1 MGRFAPGSAVRRL
14 GVQSSPSPSGAQI
27 QRTRILILIALSLLL
42 TSGSAIRS
50 NVGLSETETLVTLE
64 EIPSSA
70 PMDPFEMSLVRAN
83 PSLGSVERGRIL
95 DAIDR
100 YSEQYGLDADLV
112 MAVMLVESGARP
124 WAHSPKGAVGLMQVM
139 PHMMRPMDL
148 AGNLATIESNIEA
161 GCFILANNIRRLG
174 LERGISSY
182 FWGSRIRG
190 VAYLNK
196 VLEVRAQVRELRA
209 S

>member
-1 MGRFAPGSAVRRL
+1 MHSAAPLSVL
-14 GVQSSPSPSGAQI
+14 QT
-27 QRTRILILIALSLLL
+27 QRNRVLSLIALSLFLV
-42 TSGSAIRS
+42 SGSAIRS
-50 NVGLSETETLVTLE
+50 TEGVRPGLVVSPVE
-64 EIPSSA
+64 EVRIPI
-70 PMDPFEMSLVRAN
+70 PMDPFEISLMRAN
-83 PSLGSVERGRIL
+83 PSLGFEERGRIL

-100 YSEQYGLDADLV
+100 YSDEYELDADLV

-161 GCFILANNIRRLG
+161 GCFILSNNIRRLG
-174 LERGISSY
+174 LERGISAY

-196 VLEVRAQVRELRA
+196 VLEARDQVREQRA

>member
-1 MGRFAPGSAVRRL
+1 MHNSE
-14 GVQSSPSPSGAQI
+14 SPSFSQT
-27 QRTRILILIALSLLL
+27 QRNRILVLISLSLVLM
-42 TSGSAIRS
+42 SGTALRS
-50 NVGLSETETLVTLE
+50 VEGVVAQETVVAVE
-64 EIPSSA
+64 EVQVPV
-70 PMDPFEMSLVRAN
+70 PMDPFEVSLVRAN
-83 PSLGSVERGRIL
+83 PSLGSEERGRIL
-95 DAIDR
+95 NAIDR
-100 YSEQYGLDADLV
+100 YSDQYELDDDLV

-161 GCFILANNIRRLG
+161 GCFILSNNIRRLG
-174 LERGISSY
+174 LERGISAY

-196 VLEVRAQVRELRA
+196 VLEVLDQVREQRA

>member
-1 MGRFAPGSAVRRL
+1 MQTKDPLYAYETHRSRV
-14 GVQSSPSPSGAQI
+14 
-27 QRTRILILIALSLLL
+27 LILLCVSLLL
-42 TSGSAIRS
+42 LSGGAAEQLDSRHESPADPLAYES
-50 NVGLSETETLVTLE
+50 VPPQPVDLLNLSL
-64 EIPSSA
+64 A
-70 PMDPFEMSLVRAN
+70 RAN
-83 PSLGSVERGRIL
+83 PSLGAEERARIL
-95 DAIDR
+95 SAIQR
-100 YSEQYGLDADLV
+100 YSAEYGLEADLV

-139 PHMMRPMDL
+139 PHMMQPMDL

-161 GCFILANNIRRLG
+161 GCFILAHNIGRLG
-174 LERGISSY
+174 LERGISAY

-196 VLEVRAQVRELRA
+196 VLEVRQRVREQRA

>member
-1 MGRFAPGSAVRRL
+1 
-14 GVQSSPSPSGAQI
+14 VQSSNPPYAYQT
-27 QRTRILILIALSLLL
+27 QRSHVLVLLCVSLLL
-42 TSGSAIRS
+42 LSGSAAEQLDPRALPPVDS
-50 NVGLSETETLVTLE
+50 LTYESVSPQPVDLLSL
-64 EIPSSA
+64 
-70 PMDPFEMSLVRAN
+70 SLARAN
-83 PSLGSVERGRIL
+83 PSLGAEERGRIL
-95 DAIDR
+95 SAIDR
-100 YSEQYGLDADLV
+100 YSGEYGLEADLV

-139 PHMMRPMDL
+139 PHMMQPMDL

-161 GCFILANNIRRLG
+161 GCFILAHNIERLG
-174 LERGISSY
+174 LERGISAY

-196 VLEVRAQVRELRA
+196 VLEVRERVREQRA

>member
-1 MGRFAPGSAVRRL
+1 MQRIHPPNVFETQRNRVMALLCVSVLMLSGSIEEASRVGIRSATLLPQRSAVVDTADPL
-14 GVQSSPSPSGAQI
+14 EI
-27 QRTRILILIALSLLL
+27 SL
-42 TSGSAIRS
+42 A
-50 NVGLSETETLVTLE
+50 
-64 EIPSSA
+64 
-70 PMDPFEMSLVRAN
+70 RAN
-83 PSLGSVERGRIL
+83 PSLGSEERDRIL
-95 DAIDR
+95 AAIDR
-100 YSEQYGLDADLV
+100 YSDEYGLDSDLV

-148 AGNLATIESNIEA
+148 AGNLATVESNIEA
-161 GCFILANNIRRLG
+161 GCFILSNNIRRLG
-174 LERGISSY
+174 LERGISAY

-196 VLEVRAQVRELRA
+196 VLEVREQVREQRA

>member
-1 MGRFAPGSAVRRL
+1 MH
-14 GVQSSPSPSGAQI
+14 SSPTPHFSQT
-27 QRTRILILIALSLLL
+27 QRNRILALVCLSLVLM
-42 TSGSAIRS
+42 SGSAIRS
-50 NVGLSETETLVTLE
+50 TGSTSVAEVEAPIE
-64 EIPSSA
+64 EVEIA
-70 PMDPFEMSLVRAN
+70 VPMDPFEMSLVTAN
-83 PSLGSVERGRIL
+83 PSLGSEERGRIL
-95 DAIDR
+95 NAIDR
-100 YSEQYGLDADLV
+100 YSNQYQLDADLV

-148 AGNLATIESNIEA
+148 AGNMATIESNIEA

-174 LERGISSY
+174 LERGISAY

-196 VLEVRAQVRELRA
+196 VLEVRDQVREQRA

>member
-1 MGRFAPGSAVRRL
+1 MRSAEGVRPGLVVAPV
-14 GVQSSPSPSGAQI
+14 
-27 QRTRILILIALSLLL
+27 
-42 TSGSAIRS
+42 
-50 NVGLSETETLVTLE
+50 E
-64 EIPSSA
+64 EARVPI
-70 PMDPFEMSLVRAN
+70 PMDPFEISLMRAN
-83 PSLGSVERGRIL
+83 PSLGFEERGRIL

-100 YSEQYGLDADLV
+100 YSDEYELDADLV

-161 GCFILANNIRRLG
+161 GCFILSNNIRRLG
-174 LERGISSY
+174 LERGISAY

-196 VLEVRAQVRELRA
+196 VLEARDQVREQRA

>member
-1 MGRFAPGSAVRRL
+1 MRRSAPGSAVRRL
-14 GVQSSPSPSGAQI
+14 GVQSSPSPSLVQI
-27 QRTRILILIALSLLL
+27 QRTRILVLIGLSLLL
-42 TSGSAIRS
+42 TSGSAIHS
-50 NVGLSETETLVTLE
+50 SDGASVTEAVVSVEQT
-64 EIPSSA
+64 PSSD

-83 PSLGSVERGRIL
+83 PSLGSAERGRIL

-100 YSEQYGLDADLV
+100 YSDQYGLDADLV

-148 AGNLATIESNIEA
+148 AGNMATIESNIEA

>member
-1 MGRFAPGSAVRRL
+1 MRRLALGSAVRRPE
-14 GVQSSPSPSGAQI
+14 VHSSSSPSLAQT
-27 QRTRILILIALSLLL
+27 QRNRILVLISLSLFLM
-42 TSGSAIRS
+42 SGTALRS
-50 NVGLSETETLVTLE
+50 VEGASSQETVVAVE
-64 EIPSSA
+64 EVLA
-70 PMDPFEMSLVRAN
+70 PVLMDPFEVSLVRAN
-83 PSLGSVERGRIL
+83 PSLGSEERGRIL
-95 DAIDR
+95 NAIDR
-100 YSEQYGLDADLV
+100 YSDQYELDADLV

-161 GCFILANNIRRLG
+161 GCFILSNNIRRLG
-174 LERGISSY
+174 LERGISAY

-196 VLEVRAQVRELRA
+196 VLEVRDQVREQRA